1 MANPQLPNIPDEI
14 MSKIIELLGEE
25 SALYLGAFM
34 RAGKRGYELVH
45 QPSILKRCNVSPMV
59 NVSPCQI
66 GKSGNF
72 RNFFLKCVEFGNID
86 AVYYEGLH
94 RSTTLGLRRESMSC
108 SKIYL
113 RIYYQP

>member
-1 MANPQLPNIPDEI
+1 
-14 MSKIIELLGEE
+14 
-25 SALYLGAFM
+25 M
-34 RAGKRGYELVH
+34 RAGKRGSELVH

-94 RSTTLGLRRESMSC
+94 RSTTLGVEEGINFLERNIPTHVLSTLVVDIFYVCLGKEMEAITVFQQCEWR
-108 SKIYL
+108 
-113 RIYYQP
+113 